1 MRRAHKINE
10 AQIKISHL
18 PTQWKTKEFSYL
30 HYLPKY
36 FHAHYALGCSHGR
49 LAQLPAQQAVG
60 DGFQAMVLRF
70 VQRLFEEE
78 EEGEEEETR
87 ILCYSS
93 WPQTKRSWHGVI
105 MRANLLGH
113 LENTKWKSTLL
124 CYVFFNLLSLSFSLF
139 VSFFLAI
146 STSLLSMYFRKE
158 QTEAEAEAET
168 VAAAVAYYAIQP
180 RVLLFFNQSI
190 AEMESSIRNC
200 RVRVVG

>member
-1 MRRAHKINE
+1 MRKAHKINE

-36 FHAHYALGCSHGR
+36 FHAHYALGCSQCR
-49 LAQLPAQQAVG
+49 LAQLPAQQGVG

-105 MRANLLGH
+105 MRANLLSH

-124 CYVFFNLLSLSFSLF
+124 CYVFFNLLSLSLF
-139 VSFFLAI
+139 LSRLFLFWLFPRLCFPCIFAR
-146 STSLLSMYFRKE
+146 SKQRQK
-158 QTEAEAEAET
+158 QKQKQWQQH
-168 VAAAVAYYAIQP
+168 YYAIQP